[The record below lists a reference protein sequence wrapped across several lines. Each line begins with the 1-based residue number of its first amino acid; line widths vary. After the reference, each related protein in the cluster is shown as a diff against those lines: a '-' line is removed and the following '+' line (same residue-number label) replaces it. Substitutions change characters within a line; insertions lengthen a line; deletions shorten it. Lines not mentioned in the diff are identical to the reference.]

1 MDIPQLCMPALIF
14 FVFVLTQIIL
24 DLFYG
29 FYNTAAMKGIIMV
42 VVTLLLNVLCKN
54 GLSIIS
60 WIIVFIPFIFMS
72 VIIAL
77 LLYSFGL
84 KPDDEKKNEQGNV
97 VYSQTY
103 STTV

>member
-1 MDIPQLCMPALIF
+1 MEMPSLCMPALIF

-29 FYNTAAMKGIIMV
+29 FFNTAAMKGIIMV

-54 GLSIIS
+54 GLSIVS
-60 WIIVFIPFIFMS
+60 WIIVFIPFVFMS

-77 LLYSFGL
+77 MLYSFGL
-84 KPDDEKKNEQGNV
+84 SPDGTEKQTESGNL
-97 VYSQTY
+97 VYSQT
-103 STTV
+103 VA

>member
-1 MDIPQLCMPALIF
+1 MEIPLCMPALIF

-29 FYNTAAMKGIIMV
+29 FINTAAMKGIIMV

-54 GLSIIS
+54 GLSIVS

-84 KPDDEKKNEQGNV
+84 SPDKGGEGESGNL

-103 STTV
+103 SS